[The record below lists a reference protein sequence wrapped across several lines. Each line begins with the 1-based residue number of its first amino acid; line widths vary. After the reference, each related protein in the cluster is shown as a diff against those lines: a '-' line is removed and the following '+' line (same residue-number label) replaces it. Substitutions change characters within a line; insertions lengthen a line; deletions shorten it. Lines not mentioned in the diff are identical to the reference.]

1 MIGSAQTLSAPIMY
15 ASISSPGPIAA
26 ITRSTI
32 SGYAAAH
39 STDWIAPPEA
49 PTVA

>member
-1 MIGSAQTLSAPIMY
+1 MY
-15 ASISSPGPIAA
+15 ASISSPGPITAM
-26 ITRSTI
+26 TRSTI

-49 PTVA
+49 PTAA